1 MENVSYRSIR
11 YLRTHSGVTGGRF
24 SEIVGGMPSVDA
36 GMGKVDQPAG
46 GFECSQASAKGMT
59 VIKVIR
65 LSNLYTDSFKS

>member
-1 MENVSYRSIR
+1 
-11 YLRTHSGVTGGRF
+11 
-24 SEIVGGMPSVDA
+24 MPSVDA